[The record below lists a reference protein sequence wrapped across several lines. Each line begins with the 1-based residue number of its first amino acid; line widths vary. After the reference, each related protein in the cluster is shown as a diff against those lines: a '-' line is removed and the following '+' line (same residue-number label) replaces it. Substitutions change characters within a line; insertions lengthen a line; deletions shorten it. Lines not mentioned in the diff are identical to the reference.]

1 LSNKYKNNFMAIGEP
16 DVQLRPELAVNRT
29 PIDFG
34 VEQSAVAQLADSF
47 RKGQV
52 TADDLI
58 ERYGTLAKS
67 KEKAQIQGL
76 DEFISPEAI
85 QARKDALASQG
96 AQARLTGAQ
105 AKAGLDLSQLETDT
119 RRAHLETLRT
129 QAELQKDNYDL
140 RRDYALKSGFNIPD
154 IPPEGQ
160 TDAWKKQVNSIYE
173 KAFAFNTTQNKA
185 MAAVTSF
192 KPREVTKVNPK
203 TGETD
208 HQLDTSVYINPAGVT
223 IDKKTYQKLVGL
235 AYSTPGDH
243 EENPVSITDV
253 LIGAKPG
260 TVVEN
265 RPAAAAPAKPVVEA
279 APAAPAAEAVNPD
292 LVTIKSEPTKVSP
305 TEETEK
311 QKLYSQISNADQFST
326 KLDVA
331 RSQIHDAVIKPVGPK
346 YNEGSKISQ
355 IANSFGALVG
365 VDASRQKFKTQ
376 DELEQ
381 FLAQHVQATIRS
393 MAGSGNRVMRA
404 EIENG
409 KEGIG
414 DIIGGH
420 TVSGLFYQA
429 APKLNST
436 PETWDRW
443 LNDLDT
449 LFKDARNNAIKSLP
463 ADEQNNFPVP
473 ARNAPGTSTQAGR
486 PTINQTPASSQ
497 TVVPQTVTVTGIGKG
512 HIDPVTKKFI
522 VE

>member
-1 LSNKYKNNFMAIGEP
+1 MAIGQEP
-16 DVQLRPELAVNRT
+16 DVQLRPELATNRT

-85 QARKDALASQG
+85 QTRQN
-96 AQARLTGAQ
+96 
-105 AKAGLDLSQLETDT
+105 QLH
-119 RRAHLETLRT
+119 AANT
-129 QAELQKDNYDL
+129 QATLQSSPEYQAAQQAQFIDL
-140 RRDYALKSGFNIPD
+140 K
-154 IPPEGQ
+154 
-160 TDAWKKQVNSIYE
+160 
-173 KAFAFNTTQNKA
+173 NKA
-185 MAAVTSF
+185 EGGDNAAMRQAMIMKGWALPAF
-192 KPREVTKVNPK
+192 DPK
-203 TGETD
+203 TGWTPEARKAHEEAFQD
-208 HQLDTSVYINPAGVT
+208 FINYNDTVAAARAFLADAPAKPIVT
-223 IDKKTYQKLVGL
+223 KKTTIENGQQKTVE
-235 AYSTPGDH
+235 STEYVHVNSLGNIVPEKTIEKMTAAAMMTPNMWRHNNRPQFTEISG
-243 EENPVSITDV
+243 I
-253 LIGAKPG
+253 KPG
-260 TVVEN
+260 KFGGGMEGPLSEPAVTPKAAA
-265 RPAAAAPAKPVVEA
+265 PAAAAPTVTPEGEVQKGIVTSTTIEPQKE
-279 APAAPAAEAVNPD
+279 APA
-292 LVTIKSEPTKVSP
+292 SEV
-305 TEETEK
+305 TEK
-311 QKLYSQISNADQFST
+311 EKLYSQISNADEFAK
-326 KLDVA
+326 KLDIA
-331 RSQIHDAVIKPVGPK
+331 RSQIHDAVIKPVGPR
-346 YNEGSKISQ
+346 YDEGSKISQ

-365 VDASRQKFKTQ
+365 VDASRQKFRTQ

-449 LFKDARNNAIKSLP
+449 LFKDARDNAVKGLP
-463 ADEQNNFPVP
+463 VDERNNFPVP

-486 PTINQTPASSQ
+486 PSIGNNPVTAVSTGKKL
-497 TVVPQTVTVTGIGKG
+497 VFVPGKG
-512 HIDPVTKKFI
+512 YQYVQ
-522 VE
+522 